1 MFLLWFTLC
10 WTLCASW
17 TWVWFLQQY
26 REIFS
31 HCFFKG
37 EFIFL
42 SSPWIPI
49 MWMLV
54 CLILSTK
61 CLKLSS
67 IFWLIFFFLVL
78 RSGDFHY
85 SVFLCLFL
93 KYECIYFNWR
103 PITLQYGSGSA
114 LHWHESATGA
124 HVLPVLRPRPLL
136 WVSPVHRHCSVCQ
149 LTDLSS
155 ESSNLL
161 THLLYFSCQLLYS
174 SIIISSFLYLL
185 PVCGVL
191 TLFFHASPDTS
202 KYLLFVY
209 LMGPLGLAVS
219 LAFSSCIEWGLHSVM
234 VRGLPIILSSLVE
247 HRL

>member
-1 MFLLWFTLC
+1 M
-10 WTLCASW
+10 
-17 TWVWFLQQY
+17 
-26 REIFS
+26 
-31 HCFFKG
+31 
-37 EFIFL
+37 
-42 SSPWIPI
+42 
-49 MWMLV
+49 
-54 CLILSTK
+54 
-61 CLKLSS
+61 
-67 IFWLIFFFLVL
+67 
-78 RSGDFHY
+78 
-85 SVFLCLFL
+85 
-93 KYECIYFNWR
+93 
-103 PITLQYGSGSA
+103 
-114 LHWHESATGA
+114 
-124 HVLPVLRPRPLL
+124 VLPYIDMNPPRVHMCSPSWGPAPSL
-136 WVSPVHRHCSVCQ
+136 WVSPVHQHCSVCQ

-247 HRL
+247 HRLWGAWVQQLWHAALLAPQPGILVPRPRVEPLLPTLSEKS

>member
-1 MFLLWFTLC
+1 MNVFILIGGQLL
-10 WTLCASW
+10 
-17 TWVWFLQQY
+17 Y
-26 REIFS
+26 
-31 HCFFKG
+31 
-37 EFIFL
+37 
-42 SSPWIPI
+42 
-49 MWMLV
+49 
-54 CLILSTK
+54 ST
-61 CLKLSS
+61 
-67 IFWLIFFFLVL
+67 V
-78 RSGDFHY
+78 
-85 SVFLCLFL
+85 V
-93 KYECIYFNWR
+93 
-103 PITLQYGSGSA
+103 
-114 LHWHESATGA
+114 
-124 HVLPVLRPRPLL
+124 VLPYIDMNLPRVHMCSPSWGPAPSL

>member
-93 KYECIYFNWR
+93 KYKCIYFKWR
-103 PITLQYGSGSA
+103 LITLQYGSGSA

-124 HVLPVLRPRPLL
+124 HVLPILRPRPLPLGQPSAPALLCVSAYWSVL
-136 WVSPVHRHCSVCQ
+136 WIIQSLDSSAVFFMSV
-149 LTDLSS
+149 
-155 ESSNLL
+155 
-161 THLLYFSCQLLYS
+161 
-174 SIIISSFLYLL
+174 I
-185 PVCGVL
+185 V
-191 TLFFHASPDTS
+191 FFHYNQFFFILIAC
-202 KYLLFVY
+202 LW
-209 LMGPLGLAVS
+209 
-219 LAFSSCIEWGLHSVM
+219 SSHSV
-234 VRGLPIILSSLVE
+234 LSCFPWYK
-247 HRL
+247 

>member
-1 MFLLWFTLC
+1 M
-10 WTLCASW
+10 
-17 TWVWFLQQY
+17 
-26 REIFS
+26 
-31 HCFFKG
+31 
-37 EFIFL
+37 
-42 SSPWIPI
+42 
-49 MWMLV
+49 
-54 CLILSTK
+54 
-61 CLKLSS
+61 
-67 IFWLIFFFLVL
+67 
-78 RSGDFHY
+78 
-85 SVFLCLFL
+85 
-93 KYECIYFNWR
+93 
-103 PITLQYGSGSA
+103 
-114 LHWHESATGA
+114 
-124 HVLPVLRPRPLL
+124 VLPYIDMNPPRVHMCSPSWGPAPSL

-219 LAFSSCIEWGLHSVM
+219 LAFSSCGEWGLLSRCVEWASHCGGFSCGAQTLDVWTSI
-234 VRGLPIILSSLVE
+234 VVACGSLLPYGMWNLSRSGIETVSLALAGKFLTTGSPCSISSDP
-247 HRL
+247 HYYF